1 MRKGDP
7 AMKKVLLWIL
17 AVVLVAGA
25 VAGGW
30 YWYQETHIFVEN
42 AVYAKNS
49 ETLDLRGTGISRE
62 HFDTVHAQ
70 LPDCEILWD
79 VPFQG
84 KTLSSDSTTITLETL
99 TEADLEM
106 LAYFPGLT
114 KVDALDCS
122 AYALLEELTRTYPHV
137 EVIYQVSLGD
147 VRFAPDATELTLE
160 AGTFDLS
167 LLHTNLPHLPQVTS
181 LHFPETELS
190 AQAVQELT
198 EAFPEIGITYTVSLA
213 GQVYDMDAEEAD
225 LSSITAEEMDTALA
239 GLELLPKV
247 AAVQLMKEDGTSNL
261 TLEDVQSLQEARPN
275 THFRYRFQLF
285 GKEVSTDTERV
296 EFKNQKIGNEGEAEL
311 RSALDVLDK
320 CTYLLLDN
328 CRLSNETLAQLRED
342 YRGRTKIVWRIWFGN
357 GTSLTDAEII
367 RSTYNVEDDNC
378 HDLVYCEDVRY
389 IDFGHNEW
397 LDGCEF
403 IRGMPNLEFIIL
415 SGAPIKDLSPF
426 ENCKKLRILEIA
438 FCHYITD
445 LSPLANCESLEKLN
459 IGATQV
465 KDLSP
470 LDDLNLDMLM
480 ISGGKIPQDE
490 RERFAAAHPD
500 CWITYRGNQYGPG
513 WRYDK
518 ENQQLPW
525 YKDIAAVFGYPNPYN
540 NVGWYL
546 KKE

>member
-1 MRKGDP
+1 
-7 AMKKVLLWIL
+7 MKKVLLWIL
-17 AVVLVAGA
+17 VILLLAGA
-25 VAGGW
+25 AAGSW

-84 KTLSSDSTTITLETL
+84 KTLSSDTTAITLETL
-99 TEADLEM
+99 GETDLEM
-106 LAYFPGLT
+106 LAYFPGLKT
-114 KVDALDCS
+114 VDALNCEEYS
-122 AYALLEELTRTYPHV
+122 LLEQLASRYPAVELVY
-137 EVIYQVSLGD
+137 EVSLGS
-147 VRFAPDATELTLE
+147 VRFAPDATALTLAE
-160 AGTFDLS
+160 GEYDLS
-167 LLHTNLPHLPQVTS
+167 LLHTNLPHLPMVS
-181 LHFPETELS
+181 SIHFPETELS
-190 AQAVQELT
+190 PQAVTQLRESYPDITL
-198 EAFPEIGITYTVSLA
+198 TYTVSLA
-213 GQVYDMDAEEAD
+213 GQIYEMNAQEAD
-225 LSSITAEEMDTALA
+225 LSSLTSEELEAALTA
-239 GLELLPKV
+239 LELLPDV
-247 AAVQLMKEDGTSNL
+247 ATVQLMKEDGTSSL
-261 TLEDVQSLQEARPN
+261 SLADVQSLQEARPG
-275 THFRYRFQLF
+275 THFRYSFQLF

-311 RSALDVLDK
+311 RAALDVLDN
-320 CTYLLLDN
+320 CTYFLLDN
-328 CRLSNETLAQLRED
+328 CRLSNETLSKLRDD
-342 YRGRTKIVWRIWFGN
+342 YRGRTKIVWRIWFGD

-445 LSPLANCESLEKLN
+445 VSPLANCESLEKLN

-470 LDDLNLDMLM
+470 LDNLNLDMLM
-480 ISGGKIPQDE
+480 LSGGKVPQAE

-518 ENQQLPW
+518 DNEQLPW
-525 YKDIAAVFGYPNPYN
+525 YKEIAGVFGYPKPYN

>member
-1 MRKGDP
+1 
-7 AMKKVLLWIL
+7 MKKVLLWIL
-17 AVVLVAGA
+17 AIVLVIAA
-25 VAGGW
+25 ASGGW

-49 ETLDLRGTGISRE
+49 EALDLRGTGISRE

-84 KTLSSDSTTITLETL
+84 KTLSSDTTAITVDSL

-106 LAYFPGLT
+106 LAYFPDLKT
-114 KVDALDCS
+114 VDAIGCS
-122 AYALLEELTRTYPHV
+122 EYALLETLIATYPDV
-137 EVIYQVSLGD
+137 DVAYEVSLGSIR
-147 VRFAPDATELTLE
+147 VAPDTVELTLNPGE
-160 AGTFDLS
+160 FDIS
-167 LLHTNLPHLPQVTS
+167 LLHNNLPHLKNVAS
-181 LHFPETELS
+181 IHFPEVGLSPTALS
-190 AQAVQELT
+190 ALT
-198 EAFPEIGITYTVSLA
+198 EAFPEINVTYTVSLA
-213 GQVYDMDAEEAD
+213 GQVYEMDAVEAD
-225 LSSITAEEMDTALA
+225 LSSITAGEMDAVLEKM
-239 GLELLPKV
+239 ELLPGI
-247 AAVQLMKEDGTSNL
+247 ATVQLMKADGTSDL
-261 TLEDVQSLQEARPN
+261 TLTDVQTLQEARPE
-275 THFRYRFQLF
+275 THFLYSFQLF
-285 GKEVSTDTERV
+285 GKEVSTDTERL
-296 EFKNQKIGNEGEAEL
+296 EYKNQKIGNEGEAQL
-311 RSALDVLDK
+311 RQALDVMDN

-342 YRGRTKIVWRIWFGN
+342 YRGRTKIVWRIWFGDA
-357 GTSLTDAEII
+357 TSLTDAEII

-445 LSPLANCESLEKLN
+445 ISPLASCESLELLN

-470 LDDLNLDMLM
+470 LDELNITMLM
-480 ISGGKIPQDE
+480 ASGAKVPQEE
-490 RERFAAAHPD
+490 RDRFATVHPE
-500 CWITYRGNQYGPG
+500 CWTTYRGNQYGPG

-518 ENQQLPW
+518 ENQQLQW